1 MDRLKALTEDQVVA
15 LNVLAFVR
23 GHIQE
28 STLAEW
34 TGSTIR
40 ETSLALKGLHGAGLA
55 CSHGGT
61 RWQLAQGGLDRALI
75 RANLPSLE
83 SRAYRGGLVSEID
96 RLRAPDKI
104 AVFEALVADI
114 STQLEVSV
122 TAGLQA
128 LLTETLEQ
136 MLAFCDEEPSL
147 EKSREELSRFLE
159 LVIAILGLSLY
170 LARNLSLSIRLYF
183 FANEI
188 AIRIGDMRK
197 RIILKLSEV
206 LLDHFTGRSS
216 LQALPSLMESQEAID
231 ELGDNDILCIAAM
244 FLSSLHFNQGD
255 MKKTLRYYNEVDPAS
270 YVWNVR
276 YYKDLSGIYP
286 SSAAHFLGKFHLAI
300 GIAKSACR
308 TAHLKGNELTE
319 GWWCLQLTMVLGD
332 AGCDRG
338 QVERYLSRARSLL
351 NPELHEMAY
360 LFYLHVTAC
369 THSRYGEMEKA
380 FEALRAYYEFFSS
393 CEFEQTLF
401 GRSRSYELCVDFFR
415 RGYPPIP
422 AVDVEAETRKNLNG
436 GDKMMR
442 GAALRQKALLAYDAG
457 KPLPVVR
464 QLLTESM
471 EVFQEAGGV
480 IRIPQTRQL
489 LDRLEAF
496 EKEGGKERPR
506 LFLEEIAWP
515 EVKNQAGQPGS
526 GSLTQRCTRRF
537 KKLTS
542 HKDPSIF
549 YRQLVTTIQEEF
561 QAERVILLQGVEGG
575 EVESVAG
582 CNISRE
588 ELEQGVCTSLLPLA
602 SQAIQR
608 QEVARVN
615 LESFAAVAIPI
626 NTREKSTWVLYAES
640 QETSGLLGRAMEDMD
655 ENLALLISSEV
666 RSAVILEASRQQPQ
680 YYPMPGDTSHEPF
693 YGVSMAPLLKKA
705 AQAARTDATMLIL
718 GETGVGK
725 ELFARHI
732 HTESGRKGP
741 FIPVHPASMAES
753 LIESELFGH
762 EKGAFTGATSQKVG
776 FFELAN
782 QGTLFIDEVGEIS
795 LSLQVK
801 LLRVLQ
807 NHKFTRVGGTKE
819 LLSDFRLIA
828 ATNRDLKQDVIDGTF
843 REDLFYRLFVLPF
856 TIPPLRDRAED
867 IVYLAQM
874 FLTHFARR
882 YGKTVL
888 SLTPG
893 QIADL
898 QSRPWQGNIR
908 ELKGIMERAVI
919 LSSGNRLELFPVAH
933 DAAVV
938 ASADRVAG
946 AGADLFDGLPTLK
959 ELEARYLAHVLALT
973 GGKVAGPD
981 GLEGVLK
988 TKRSTIYAKLKRHGL
1003 IGS

>member
-1 MDRLKALTEDQVVA
+1 MHRLRELTEDQVVA
-15 LNVLAFVR
+15 LSVLAFVR
-23 GHIQE
+23 SEIHE
-28 STLAEW
+28 ANLAEW

-40 ETSLALKGLHGAGLA
+40 ETSLALQGLHKAGLA
-55 CSHGGT
+55 SSYKGKL
-61 RWQLAQGGLDRALI
+61 WQLAEESLDRALI
-75 RANLPSLE
+75 RANLPTLE
-83 SRAYRGGLVSEID
+83 GRAYRGGLISEID
-96 RLRAPDKI
+96 QLRAPDEI
-104 AVFEALVADI
+104 AVFEQLVADI
-114 STQLEVSV
+114 SKQLEVSV
-122 TAGLQA
+122 TTGLQA
-128 LLTETLEQ
+128 LLNETLEQ
-136 MLAFCDEEPSL
+136 MLIFCDEERTR
-147 EKSREELSRFLE
+147 EKSQEDLSRFLE

-170 LARNLSLSIRLYF
+170 LARNLTLSIRLFF

-216 LQALPSLMESQEAID
+216 LQALPSLMESHEAID
-231 ELGDNDILCIAAM
+231 ELGDNDILCFAAM
-244 FLSSLHFNQGD
+244 FLSSLHFNLGD
-255 MKKTLRYYNEVDPAS
+255 MKKTLHYYNEVDPDS

-308 TAHLKGNELTE
+308 TAHLKGIELTE

-338 QVERYLSRARSLL
+338 EVEKYLNRARSLL

-360 LFYLHVTAC
+360 VFYLHVTAC
-369 THSRYGEMEKA
+369 TYARYGEMDKA
-380 FEALRAYYEFFSS
+380 YEALRTYFDFFAE

-401 GRSRSYELCVDFFR
+401 GRSRSYELGVDFFR
-415 RGYPPIP
+415 RGYPAI
-422 AVDVEAETRKNLNG
+422 ATFDVEAKTRKNLNG
-436 GDKMMR
+436 GDMMMR

-457 KPLPVVR
+457 KPLSFVR
-464 QLLTESM
+464 QLLEESM
-471 EVFQEAGGV
+471 DVFQEAGGL
-480 IRIPQTRQL
+480 IRIPQTQQL
-489 LDRLEAF
+489 LDRLKDLTPNETDAL
-496 EKEGGKERPR
+496 RPP
-506 LFLEEIAWP
+506 LFLEEIAWSDADK
-515 EVKNQAGQPGS
+515 EALQPPPK
-526 GSLTQRCTRRF
+526 SLTRRCTRRF
-537 KKLTS
+537 KELTS
-542 HKDPSIF
+542 HKDPSLF
-549 YRQLVTTIQEEF
+549 FRQLVTIIQEEI
-561 QAERVILLQGVEGG
+561 QAERVILIESIEGG
-575 EVESVAG
+575 KVSSVAG

-588 ELEQGVCTSLLPLA
+588 ELDQGVCTSLLPLV
-602 SQAIQR
+602 SQAIKQ

-615 LESFAAVAIPI
+615 LESFSAVAIPI
-626 NTREKSTWVLYAES
+626 NAQAKTTWVLYAES
-640 QETSGLLGRAMEDMD
+640 QETAAMLGRSMGEMD
-655 ENLALLISSEV
+655 ENLSLLISSEV
-666 RSAVILEASRQQPQ
+666 RSTLLLEASRQQPQ
-680 YYPMPGDTSHEPF
+680 YYPVQGDSSHEPF
-693 YGVSMAPLLKKA
+693 YGVSMTPLLKKA
-705 AQAARTDATMLIL
+705 AQAARTDATILIL

-725 ELFARHI
+725 ELFAQHI
-732 HTESGRKGP
+732 HTESGRKGA

-819 LLSDFRLIA
+819 LHSNFRLIA
-828 ATNRDLKQDVIDGTF
+828 ATNRDLKQDVIDGKF

-856 TIPPLRDRAED
+856 TIPPLRERTED

-874 FLTHFARR
+874 FLNHFARR
-882 YGKTVL
+882 YGKTMVN
-888 SLTPG
+888 LTAD

-919 LSSGNRLELFPVAH
+919 LSSENRLELFPVIH
-933 DAAVV
+933 ETAATEPHRPAA
-938 ASADRVAG
+938 ASHTE
-946 AGADLFDGLPTLK
+946 LFEELPTLK
-959 ELEARYLAHVLALT
+959 ELESRYLAYVLTLT

-981 GLEGVLK
+981 GLEGLLK
-988 TKRSTIYAKLKRHGL
+988 AKRSTIYAKLKRHGL
-1003 IGS
+1003 I

>member
-1 MDRLKALTEDQVVA
+1 MDRLRELTEDQVVA
-15 LNVLAFVR
+15 LSVLAFVR
-23 GHIQE
+23 SEIHE
-28 STLAEW
+28 ANLAEW

-40 ETSLALKGLHGAGLA
+40 ETSLALQELHKAGLVS
-55 CSHGGT
+55 SHEGK
-61 RWQLAQGGLDRALI
+61 RWQLADKSLDRTSI
-75 RANLPSLE
+75 QANLPTLE
-83 SRAYRGGLVSEID
+83 GRAYRGGLISEID
-96 RLRAPDKI
+96 QLRGPDEI
-104 AVFEALVADI
+104 AVFELLVADI
-114 STQLEVSV
+114 SNQLEVSV
-122 TAGLQA
+122 TAGLQT

-136 MLAFCDEEPSL
+136 MLTFCDEERTR
-147 EKSREELSRFLE
+147 EKSREDLSRFLE

-170 LARNLSLSIRLYF
+170 LARNLSLSIRLFF

-216 LQALPSLMESQEAID
+216 LQALPSLVESHEAID

-244 FLSSLHFNQGD
+244 FLSSLHFNLGD
-255 MKKTLRYYNEVDPAS
+255 MKKTLHYYNEVDPAS

-308 TAHLKGNELTE
+308 TAHLKGIELTE

-338 QVERYLSRARSLL
+338 EVEKYLNRARSLL

-360 LFYLHVTAC
+360 VFYLHVTAC
-369 THSRYGEMEKA
+369 THARYGEMDKA
-380 FEALRAYYEFFSS
+380 YEALRTYFDFFAE

-401 GRSRSYELCVDFFR
+401 GRSRSYELGVDFFR
-415 RGYPPIP
+415 RGYPAISTF
-422 AVDVEAETRKNLNG
+422 DVEAKTRKNLNG

-457 KPLPVVR
+457 KPLSFVR
-464 QLLTESM
+464 QLLEESM
-471 EVFQEAGGV
+471 GVFREAGGL
-480 IRIPQTRQL
+480 IRIPQTQQL
-489 LDRLEAF
+489 LDRLKDLNPDEPHDL
-496 EKEGGKERPR
+496 RSP
-506 LFLEEIAWP
+506 LFLEEIAWSDADK
-515 EVKNQAGQPGS
+515 EALQPPS
-526 GSLTQRCTRRF
+526 GSLTRRCTRRF
-537 KKLTS
+537 KELTS
-542 HKDPSIF
+542 HKDPSLF
-549 YRQLVTTIQEEF
+549 FRQLVTIIQEEI
-561 QAERVILLQGVEGG
+561 QAERVILIQSIEGG
-575 EVESVAG
+575 KVSSVAG
-582 CNISRE
+582 CNVSRE
-588 ELEQGVCTSLLPLA
+588 EIDQGVCTSLLPLV
-602 SQAIQR
+602 SQAIKQ

-615 LESFAAVAIPI
+615 LESFSAVAIPI
-626 NTREKSTWVLYAES
+626 NAQAKTTWVLYAES
-640 QETSGLLGRAMEDMD
+640 QETAWMLGRSMGEMD
-655 ENLALLISSEV
+655 ENLSLLISSEV
-666 RSAVILEASRQQPQ
+666 RSTLLLEASRQQPQ
-680 YYPMPGDTSHEPF
+680 YYPVQGESSHEPF
-693 YGVSMAPLLKKA
+693 YGVSMTPILKKA
-705 AQAARTDATMLIL
+705 AQAARTDATILIL

-725 ELFARHI
+725 ELFAQHI
-732 HTESGRKGP
+732 HTESGRKGA

-819 LLSDFRLIA
+819 HHSNFRLIA
-828 ATNRDLKQDVIDGTF
+828 ATNRDLKQDVIDGKF

-856 TIPPLRDRAED
+856 TIPPLRDRTED

-874 FLTHFARR
+874 FLNHFARR
-882 YGKTVL
+882 YGKTMMN
-888 SLTPG
+888 LTAG

-898 QSRPWQGNIR
+898 QSRPWRGNIR

-919 LSSGNRLELFPVAH
+919 LSSESRLELFPVIH
-933 DAAVV
+933 ETAAPEPPRP
-938 ASADRVAG
+938 AADSHAE
-946 AGADLFDGLPTLK
+946 LFEGLPTLK
-959 ELEARYLAHVLALT
+959 ELESSYLTYVLNLT

-981 GLEGVLK
+981 GLEGLLK

-1003 IGS
+1003 I

>member
-1 MDRLKALTEDQVVA
+1 MDRLKELTEDQVVA

-23 GHIQE
+23 SEIHE
-28 STLAEW
+28 ANLAEW

-40 ETSLALKGLHGAGLA
+40 ETSLALQGLRTTGLA
-55 CSHGGT
+55 CS
-61 RWQLAQGGLDRALI
+61 QGGKLWRLAAEGLDSVTL
-75 RANLPSLE
+75 RANLPTLE
-83 SRAYRGGLVSEID
+83 GRAYRGGLISEID
-96 RLRAPDKI
+96 QLRGPDEI
-104 AVFEALVADI
+104 VVFERLVADI

-136 MLAFCDEEPSL
+136 MLTFCDEERTR
-147 EKSREELSRFLE
+147 EKTREELSCFLE

-170 LARNLSLSIRLYF
+170 LARNLALSIRLF
-183 FANEI
+183 FYANEI

-216 LQALPSLMESQEAID
+216 LQALPSLMESQETID

-255 MKKTLRYYNEVDPAS
+255 MKKTLHYYNEVDPAS

-286 SSAAHFLGKFHLAI
+286 SSAAHFMGKFHLAI
-300 GIAKSACR
+300 GIAKSVCG
-308 TAHLKGNELTE
+308 TAHFKGNELTE

-332 AGCDRG
+332 AGCDRA
-338 QVERYLSRARSLL
+338 QVERYLNRARSLL
-351 NPELHEMAY
+351 NPKLHEMAY
-360 LFYLHVTAC
+360 VFYLHVTAC
-369 THSRYGEMEKA
+369 THARYGELDKSYD
-380 FEALRAYYEFFSS
+380 ALRAYFEFFAK

-401 GRSRSYELCVDFFR
+401 GRSRSYELGVDFFR
-415 RGYPPIP
+415 RGFPPI
-422 AVDVEAETRKNLNG
+422 ATFDVEAETRKNLNG

-457 KPLPVVR
+457 DSLSSVR
-464 QLLTESM
+464 QLLVESM
-471 EVFQEAGGV
+471 EVFQEAGAL
-480 IRIPQTRQL
+480 IRLPQTQDVLGR
-489 LDRLEAF
+489 LDGLAP
-496 EKEGGKERPR
+496 GGPDAVRPP
-506 LFLEEIAWP
+506 LFFDEIAWAP
-515 EVKNQAGQPGS
+515 EGNAVLPRPS
-526 GSLTQRCTRRF
+526 GGLTRRCTRRF
-537 KKLTS
+537 KALVS
-542 HKDPSIF
+542 HKDSSLF
-549 YRQLVTTIQEEF
+549 FRQLVTIIQEEF
-561 QAERVILLQGVEGG
+561 QAERVILIQSIEGKA
-575 EVESVAG
+575 VSSVAG
-582 CNISRE
+582 CNISPE
-588 ELEQGVCTSLLPLA
+588 ELDHGVCTSLLPLA
-602 SQAIQR
+602 TQAIQR
-608 QEVARVN
+608 QEIARVN
-615 LESFAAVAIPI
+615 LESFSAVAIPI
-626 NTREKSTWVLYAES
+626 NAQADSTWVLYAES
-640 QETSGLLGRAMEDMD
+640 CETAASLGRVMGEMD
-655 ENLALLISSEV
+655 ENISLLISSEV
-666 RSAVILEASRQQPQ
+666 RSTVLLEASRQQPQ
-680 YYPMPGDTSHEPF
+680 YYPMHGDSSHEPF

-705 AQAARTDATMLIL
+705 SQAARTDATILIL

-732 HTESGRKGP
+732 HSESGRQGP
-741 FIPVHPASMAES
+741 FIPIHPASMAES

-762 EKGAFTGATSQKVG
+762 EKGAFTGATSQKIG
-776 FFELAN
+776 FFELAH

-819 LLSDFRLIA
+819 FLSSFRLVA
-828 ATNRDLKQDVIDGTF
+828 ATNRDLKQDVIDGKF

-856 TIPPLRDRAED
+856 TIPPLRERTED

-874 FLTHFARR
+874 FLNHFARR
-882 YGKTVL
+882 YSKTL
-888 SLTPG
+888 LRLTAD

-898 QSRPWQGNIR
+898 QYRPWQGNIR

-919 LSSGNRLELFPVAH
+919 LSSGSQLDLFPVDH
-933 DAAVV
+933 E
-938 ASADRVAG
+938 SADLSHPKPA
-946 AGADLFDGLPTLK
+946 ATACTEFFEGLPTLK
-959 ELEARYLAHVLALT
+959 ELESRYLAYALNLA

-981 GLEGVLK
+981 GLEGILK

-1003 IGS
+1003 I

>member
-1 MDRLKALTEDQVVA
+1 MS
-15 LNVLAFVR
+15 VLAFVR
-23 GHIQE
+23 SHIHE
-28 STLAEW
+28 SVLAEW

-40 ETSLALKGLHGAGLA
+40 ETSLALRGLHGAGLA
-55 CSHGGT
+55 HACGT
-61 RWQLAQGGLDRALI
+61 ACWQLAPGGLGRAEI
-75 RANLPSLE
+75 RAHLPTLE
-83 SRAYRGGLVSEID
+83 ARAYRGGLLSEID
-96 RLRAPDKI
+96 RLRGPDEI

-114 STQLEVSV
+114 SNRLEVSV
-122 TAGLQA
+122 TAGLRV

-136 MLAFCDEEPSL
+136 MLAFCDEERTL

-159 LVIAILGLSLY
+159 LAIAILGLSLY
-170 LARNLSLSIRLYF
+170 LARNLSLSIRLFF

-255 MKKTLRYYNEVDPAS
+255 MKKTLHYYNEVDPAS
-270 YVWNVR
+270 YVWNLR

-338 QVERYLSRARSLL
+338 EVEKYLNRARSLL
-351 NPELHEMAY
+351 DPRLHEMAY
-360 LFYLHVTAC
+360 VFYLHVTAC
-369 THSRYGEMEKA
+369 THSRYGEMDKA
-380 FEALRAYYEFFSS
+380 YEALKAYHAFFTS

-401 GRSRSYELCVDFFR
+401 GRSRSYELSVDFFR

-422 AVDVEAETRKNLNG
+422 SVDVEAETRKNLNG

-457 KPLPVVR
+457 KPLSVVR

-471 EVFQEAGGV
+471 EVFHEAGGT

-489 LDRLEAF
+489 LERVGCL
-496 EKEGGKERPR
+496 EKEGAGGQRPP

-515 EVKNQAGQPGS
+515 QAKIADPEPGV

-542 HKDPSIF
+542 HKEPSIF
-549 YRQLVTTIQEEF
+549 YRQLVTIIQEEF
-561 QAERVILLQGVEGG
+561 EAERVILVRGVEEGA
-575 EVESVAG
+575 VAG
-582 CNISRE
+582 IAACNVSRE
-588 ELEQGVCTSLLPLA
+588 ELEHGVCNSLLPLA
-602 SQAIQR
+602 SQAIER

-615 LESFAAVAIPI
+615 LESFAAVAIPVSAQGA
-626 NTREKSTWVLYAES
+626 STWVLYAES
-640 QETSGLLGRAMEDMD
+640 QETSGRLGRLLGEMD
-655 ENLALLISSEV
+655 EHLALLITSEV
-666 RSAVILEASRQQPQ
+666 RSAVILEASQQQPR
-680 YYPMPGDTSHEPF
+680 YYPVPGESSHEPF
-693 YGVSMAPLLKKA
+693 YGVSMAPLLKKS
-705 AQAARTDATMLIL
+705 AQAARTDATILIL

-732 HTESGRKGP
+732 HSESGRKGP

-819 LLSDFRLIA
+819 HLSDFRLIA

-856 TIPPLRDRAED
+856 TIPPLRERSED

-919 LSSGNRLELFPVAH
+919 LSSGDRLELFPEAH
-933 DAAVV
+933 ESSPSL
-938 ASADRVAG
+938 SAPVAG
-946 AGADLFDGLPTLK
+946 AGTELFGGLPTLK
-959 ELEARYLAHVLALT
+959 ELEKKYLAYVLGLT

-981 GLEGVLK
+981 GLEGVLQ

-1003 IGS
+1003 I